1 MSERAYPFPIIVDAN
16 VLAGALTRNIILSL
30 AEAGLFRPYWSSRIL
45 DEFERY
51 CAKRTGSADNAK
63 KQRQRIEAAFPEAL
77 VINIDDIEKGLDLP
91 DPDDRH
97 VLAAAIKVKADIIV
111 TENVRDFP
119 TSELNLHE
127 IGALTL
133 DQFLA
138 DILDLAGPEAVAA
151 LRRMRERFEKP
162 EITAEALIL
171 KIENLGLSE
180 TAHFLSAY
188 KDLME

>member
-1 MSERAYPFPIIVDAN
+1 MSDRADPFSIVVDAN

-30 AEAGLFRPYWSSRIL
+30 AEAGFFRPYWSFRIL

-51 CAKRTGSADNAK
+51 CAERTGSAENAK
-63 KQRQRIEAAFPEAL
+63 RQRGRIEAAFPEAIVTSL
-77 VINIDDIEKGLDLP
+77 QTVEEGLSLP

-97 VLAAAIKVKADIIV
+97 VLAAAIKAKAEVIV

-119 TSELNLHE
+119 ARELKLHDIE
-127 IGALTL
+127 ILTL
-133 DQFLA
+133 DQFVA

-151 LRRMRERFEKP
+151 LRVMRERFKNP

-171 KIENLGLSE
+171 KVETLGMSE
-180 TAHFLSAY
+180 TANFLTEY
-188 KDLME
+188 RDLL